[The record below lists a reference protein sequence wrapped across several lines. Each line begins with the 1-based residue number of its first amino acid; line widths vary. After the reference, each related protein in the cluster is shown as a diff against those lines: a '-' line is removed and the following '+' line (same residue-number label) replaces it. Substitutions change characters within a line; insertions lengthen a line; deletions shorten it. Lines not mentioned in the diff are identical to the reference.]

1 MNTSHQWSSKSS
13 SDNVPPTAVLPPRAF
28 ILLCVGNKAVEVSK
42 RGERLEEPQPPSTSV
57 DKTIAFS
64 LLQTSN
70 VARCFLTIS
79 FGIISFETLYEIR
92 EGTGGV
98 LLVCVPSP
106 EQWLAQSGHMSVG
119 ERSPKGD
126 ESFLQ
131 GGLAESP
138 ESETE
143 PRSFWEMSLH

>member
-1 MNTSHQWSSKSS
+1 MEQLQTS
-13 SDNVPPTAVLPPRAF
+13 
-28 ILLCVGNKAVEVSK
+28 
-42 RGERLEEPQPPSTSV
+42 STSV

-79 FGIISFETLYEIR
+79 FGIISFETLCEIR

-98 LLVCVPSP
+98 LLVCMPSP
-106 EQWLAQSGHMSVG
+106 EQWLAQSGHLSVG
-119 ERSPKGD
+119 ERSPEGD

-131 GGLAESP
+131 GGLVESP

-143 PRSFWEMSLH
+143 PRSFWETSLH